1 MRTVNTNI
9 LPSLIRNKNA
19 VYMDQIPQYFQ
30 KDILQFISGETLN
43 GCENGRIRIPEK
55 LYKRWLKK
63 IWLKG
68 FDYDIPLQVK

>member
-1 MRTVNTNI
+1 MRTVDVNI
-9 LPSLIRNKNA
+9 LLSLIRNKNA
-19 VYMDQIPQYFQ
+19 VYLDKIPQHFK
-30 KDILQFISGETLN
+30 KDILQFISGETLS

-68 FDYDIPLQVK
+68 FDYDIPLRIK